1 MRISP
6 HNVAKLWFGLNWVLL
21 DGAFYWAVNAA
32 LTLTRGFDGV
42 WDATRKGLWDEGRCL
57 STGRPTANLRLKTC
71 NAFGIYWGAGFVCAR
86 ECNVLWV
93 KGIYKKRD
101 APRRIPLRYGLV
113 GVLQLDGVHYEAV
126 GGNFHGHFLAYLHIF
141 LYRAD
146 GVLVVVVLV
155 VQAAAQD
162 CLYGIG
168 LN

>member
-1 MRISP
+1 MALLMLLGMRLFDIFVP
-6 HNVAKLWFGLNWVLL
+6 IN
-21 DGAFYWAVNAA
+21 DAA
-32 LTLTRGFDGV
+32 
-42 WDATRKGLWDEGRCL
+42 C
-57 STGRPTANLRLKTC
+57 
-71 NAFGIYWGAGFVCAR
+71 CAR

-101 APRRIPLRYGLV
+101 APRRIPLLYGLV

>member
-1 MRISP
+1 MALLMLLGMRLFDILVTI
-6 HNVAKLWFGLNWVLL
+6 NFGVCCAGVFIVLWFM
-21 DGAFYWAVNAA
+21 
-32 LTLTRGFDGV
+32 
-42 WDATRKGLWDEGRCL
+42 
-57 STGRPTANLRLKTC
+57 
-71 NAFGIYWGAGFVCAR
+71 GIYNMG
-86 ECNVLWV
+86 
-93 KGIYKKRD
+93 D